1 MQEKCL
7 MNPSIIGGLNPRQ
20 IRNRK
25 QLLQHIEKP
34 PVETIPNAEK
44 LSVSSPKIRNKAKI
58 PSLTIYIFGQRKK
71 RGKDAKRT
79 IHTCNE
85 QSKNEI
91 QNVVILH
98 ELTPEG
104 INIQK

>member
-1 MQEKCL
+1 MK
-7 MNPSIIGGLNPRQ
+7 PSIIGGLNPRQ

-25 QLLQHIEKP
+25 QLLQHIDEKP
-34 PVETIPNAEK
+34 TVETIPNAEK
-44 LSVSSPKIRNKAKI
+44 LSVSSPKTRNKAKI
-58 PSLTIYIFGQRKK
+58 PSLIIYIFGQRKK
-71 RGKDAKRT
+71 REKDVKRT